1 MTPSVSSEQFI
12 KAPPAQVYLS
22 FTRSLILSQW
32 LCDFA
37 TVTPRPG
44 GRMYLW
50 WTGDFYS
57 AGEYIALE
65 ENKSLKFKW
74 HARDEP
80 APSEVSVSLSAE
92 EGGTRVVL
100 SHGVPEG
107 EEWQERAQGF
117 KTEWDST
124 LPNLAS
130 LLETGLDRRIYDRP
144 MLGIQ
149 INDFNAEIA
158 HANSIPVSE
167 GIRLAEAVEGMG
179 AHAAGLTAGD
189 VIIEFNGKPITNDFG
204 TLPLAMQGKKGG
216 DDVQVVFYRGPQK
229 HTVTMTLSKRPVP
242 EVPAEPGE
250 LARQVQEKYDQG
262 FTLLEDVFDGVS
274 ENDAAHSPAPGEW
287 SAVQTLAHL
296 VHSERFQISNLGDL
310 VTGYQSIAD
319 DFGGNPI
326 THIDATVTAFGGVPG
341 LLAEMKR
348 LSVEMVNL
356 AASLPPDFLAW
367 KCNYLNL
374 GNALLNGMF
383 PHTQS
388 HIEQIRNAIASA
400 KKK

>member
-1 MTPSVSSEQFI
+1 MSPSVSSEQFI

-149 INDFNAEIA
+149 VNDFSAEIA
-158 HANSIPVSE
+158 RANGIPVSE
-167 GIRLAEAVEGMG
+167 GIRLAEAIEGMG

-189 VIIEFNGKPITNDFG
+189 VIVEFNGKPITSDFG
-204 TLPLAMQGKKGG
+204 SLPLAMQGKKGG
-216 DDVQVVFYRGPQK
+216 DDVQVVFYRGAEK
-229 HTVTMTLSKRPVP
+229 HTVTMTLSRRAVP
-242 EVPAEPGE
+242 EVPADPGE
-250 LARQVQEKYDQG
+250 LARQVWEKYGQA
-262 FTLLEDVFDGVS
+262 FALLEDVFDGVS
-274 ENDAAHSPAPGEW
+274 ESDAAHSPAPGEW

-296 VHSERFQISNLGDL
+296 VHSERFQISNIGDL

-319 DFGGNPI
+319 AFGSNPI
-326 THIDATVTAFGGVPG
+326 THIDATVTAFSGIPG

-348 LSVEMVNL
+348 LSAEVVAL
-356 AASLPPDFLAW
+356 VASLPPDFLAW

-374 GNALLNGMF
+374 GNGLLNGNL

-388 HIEQIRNAIASA
+388 HIEQMRNAIASA